1 MDSKDQAYQQINL
14 TGQIVEDDII
24 IDKQQSLAKNMLNSY
39 MIAAGLYTNILN
51 KDYMTPYTFNNRQKK
66 VERQTV

>member
-1 MDSKDQAYQQINL
+1 MQAYQQINL

-51 KDYMTPYTFNNRQKK
+51 KDYMTPYTLNNRQKK